1 MLGGFAGLALLLA
14 AIGTYG
20 VLSYMVAE
28 RRREIGIR
36 MALGADRT
44 RVLMQVMKQGLL
56 LTTIGIAGGLAGAF
70 ALNQLIASLLFGV
83 RPTDPMTMVLV
94 VLTITIV
101 AIAACWLPAWRA
113 SRLDPNAVLR
123 ND

>member
-1 MLGGFAGLALLLA
+1 
-14 AIGTYG
+14 
-20 VLSYMVAE
+20 MVAE

-36 MALGADRT
+36 MALGADRG
-44 RVLMQVMKQGLL
+44 RVLAQVMKQGLF

-70 ALNQLIASLLFGV
+70 ALNRLIASLLFGV
-83 RPTDPMTMVLV
+83 RPTDPTTLALV
-94 VLTITIV
+94 VMTIV
-101 AIAACWLPAWRA
+101 VVASAACWLPAWRA